1 MKLCHKSLPRRRV
14 IEFACAIFKDSPH
27 FLLPHTPS
35 QERWWCAC
43 VRVRGGRAWLAAA
56 LFRQSNQSWS
66 AESDRWNIQPVTVRQ
81 ALRRPSAVFFV
92 LSVLPT
98 LYPGKIQWAQML
110 VFDSPQLLIHT
121 DKTQSSIA
129 VDWKAPLEHWRW
141 NNKGFPILMCRDYR
155 LGARYW

>member
-14 IEFACAIFKDSPH
+14 IEFACAILEDSPH
-27 FLLPHTPS
+27 FPLPPS

-43 VRVRGGRAWLAAA
+43 APVRGGRAWLAGA
-56 LFRQSNQSWS
+56 LFRQSNQSRS

-81 ALRRPSAVFFV
+81 ASQETRRCVFFV
-92 LSVLPT
+92 LSVLPS
-98 LYPGKIQWAQML
+98 LYPGKIQWARML
-110 VFDSPQLLIHT
+110 VFDSPRLLIHA

-129 VDWKAPLEHWRW
+129 VDWTAPLEHWRW
-141 NNKGFPILMCRDYR
+141 NNKGFPILMCGDYR